1 VETKIKRQDGF
12 TLIELLV
19 VVAIVSILAAL
30 LLPALQ
36 GAKNQAKVAKCLSNL
51 KQIGLG
57 IHLYAEDNRGSLP
70 PDFNVLVTDQ
80 YYYWYKL
87 ISPYVAAP
95 LSAAY
100 TDNTRTVFTCPA
112 HETPQ
117 VYTSYGL
124 RLSYGDVVAL
134 KSSGGARYR
143 FGIAANCSPLPC
155 LTYDEPLK
163 LSEFTRPGDSA
174 LLGENNNYT
183 TFIFFIP
190 SSTAYIAWHH
200 RNVMNFLFA
209 DGHAG
214 TLTREQ
220 FNRRSTDP
228 TDKFL
233 YDY

>member
-1 VETKIKRQDGF
+1 VETKIKRRDGF

-36 GAKNQAKVAKCLSNL
+36 GAKNQAKVAKCIGNL

-70 PDFNVLVTDQ
+70 PTFNELVTDQ
-80 YYYWYKL
+80 YYYWYKIL
-87 ISPYVAAP
+87 SPYVGAP
-95 LSAAY
+95 LSHAW
-100 TDNTRTVFTCPA
+100 TDNTRTVFACPA
-112 HETPQ
+112 HEIPQ

-124 RLSYGDVVAL
+124 RLSYGAVVT
-134 KSSGGARYR
+134 GTGFYR
-143 FGIAANCSPLPC
+143 FGVAANCSPLPC
-155 LTYDEPLK
+155 TVYNEPLK
-163 LSEFTRPGDSA
+163 LADFTRPGDSA
-174 LLGENNNYT
+174 LLGENDNYT

-190 SSTAYIAWHH
+190 AYTAYIAWHH
-200 RNVMNFLFA
+200 KTVMNFLFA

-220 FNRRSTDP
+220 FNRRTADP
-228 TDKFL
+228 TDKFV
-233 YDY
+233 YGY